1 MTAALKATLIV
12 LGLLCA
18 TTHKIM
24 FTTHDKSL
32 VPTVADPARR
42 YAATADDANRRAF
55 FFLFALFC
63 LWPACSALRAGEQT
77 PFEVF
82 KSLQGQWTISAGDKT
97 LPFHMTYA
105 LGSNGSIVTEQF
117 GKELSVFYSDKGNLL
132 MTHFCNRG
140 NQPRLRLKAGG
151 AGRRYEFDMFDITN
165 LKDPSDD
172 HVHAIIYEIH
182 DPQHI
187 RLEIIWKKGDGE
199 ESEKYVLIKLL

>member
-1 MTAALKATLIV
+1 MACGSFDAIRAK
-12 LGLLCA
+12 
-18 TTHKIM
+18 
-24 FTTHDKSL
+24 
-32 VPTVADPARR
+32 VPYIFRRSANDFMRTPNPLRQPAHSARGRTV
-42 YAATADDANRRAF
+42 TADDAKRRAF
-55 FFLFALFC
+55 FFLSALFC
-63 LWPACSALRAGEQT
+63 LWPACSSLLADEQT

-82 KSLQGQWTISAGDKT
+82 KSLQGQWAISAGDKT

-117 GKELSVFYSDKGNLL
+117 GKELSVFYSDKGDLL

-151 AGRRYEFDMFDITN
+151 AARRYEFSMFDITN
-165 LKDPSDD
+165 LKDPAAD
-172 HVHAIIYEIH
+172 HVHAIIYEIP

-199 ESEKYVLIKLL
+199 ESEKYVLTRLL

>member
-1 MTAALKATLIV
+1 MRYAILRKNLIFESRHAAAA
-12 LGLLCA
+12 G
-18 TTHKIM
+18 
-24 FTTHDKSL
+24 D
-32 VPTVADPARR
+32 ARR
-42 YAATADDANRRAF
+42 RVA

-63 LWPACSALRAGEQT
+63 LGPTCSALLADEPT

-82 KSLQGQWTISAGDKT
+82 KSLQGEWSINAGDKT

-105 LGSNGSIVTEQF
+105 LASNGSIVTEQF
-117 GKELSVFYSDKGNLL
+117 GKELSVFYSDEDDLL

-151 AGRRYEFDMFDITN
+151 AVGRYEFVMFDITN

-172 HVHAIIYEIH
+172 HVRAIIYEIP

-187 RLEIIWKKGDGE
+187 HLEIIWKKGNGE
-199 ESEKYVLIKLL
+199 ESEKYVLTKLP

>member
-1 MTAALKATLIV
+1 MKSTNQ
-12 LGLLCA
+12 LLQPKPGE
-18 TTHKIM
+18 H
-24 FTTHDKSL
+24 L
-32 VPTVADPARR
+32 VCNRMPLARR
-42 YAATADDANRRAF
+42 GGTATADDAKRRAF

-63 LWPACSALRAGEQT
+63 LWSACSSLAGEQK

-82 KSLQGQWTISAGDKT
+82 KSLQGQWAISAGDKT

-117 GKELSVFYSDKGNLL
+117 GKELSVFYSDKGDLL

-140 NQPRLRLKAGG
+140 NQPRLKLKAGG
-151 AGRRYEFDMFDITN
+151 AARRYEFDMFDITN
-165 LKDPSDD
+165 LKDPADD
-172 HVHAIIYEIH
+172 HVHAIIYEIP

-199 ESEKYVLIKLL
+199 ESEKYVLTKLL

>member
-1 MTAALKATLIV
+1 M
-12 LGLLCA
+12 
-18 TTHKIM
+18 IM
-24 FTTHDKSL
+24 FSTHDKSL
-32 VPTVADPARR
+32 VATAAGPARR
-42 YAATADDANRRAF
+42 HAATADHARRRAF

-63 LWPACSALRAGEQT
+63 LWLACYTLLAGEQT

-82 KSLQGQWTISAGDKT
+82 QSLQGQWAISAGDKT
-97 LPFHMTYA
+97 LPFQMTYT

-117 GKELSVFYSDKGNLL
+117 GKELSVFYNDKGNLL

-151 AGRRYEFDMFDITN
+151 AAGRYEFDMFDIAN

-172 HVHAIIYEIH
+172 HVRAIIYEIP

-187 RLEIIWKKGDGE
+187 RLEIIWKKRDGE
-199 ESEKYVLIKLL
+199 ESEKYVLTRLP